1 MAEREVNPEVVN
13 DIIDDVIV
21 NPPLVSVA
29 LDFDDTYTKDPKT
42 WQKLV
47 AVMKGAGWDVRI
59 VTFRDDVGG
68 YNNHDIKAAAS
79 IMNLPIIFTAGKQK
93 SVACHKVGFNPSF
106 WIDDLPY
113 LIPNAEQMAGMVYG
127 CIRNKDV

>member
-1 MAEREVNPEVVN
+1 MADESITQQPTVR
-13 DIIDDVIV
+13 
-21 NPPLVSVA
+21 VA
-29 LDFDDTYTKDPKT
+29 LDFDDTYTKDPAT

-47 AVMKGAGWDVRI
+47 STMKEAGWDVRI

-79 IMNLPIIFTAGKQK
+79 VMDLPIIFTAGKQK
-93 SVACHKVGFNPSF
+93 SVFCRKVGFVPSF

-127 CIRNKDV
+127 CIRNNDV